1 MEKVKGNDS
10 QSLLF
15 RLIRELDGDG
25 EKVLQA
31 LLNYLP
37 KETKN
42 ELICQCLNSYGATLT
57 RKLNEYLQTDTW
69 GKNFTIGSCYAAKQ
83 ETGLVLVAE
92 QVHADYTT
100 LLMEAGNAQRVAQT
114 ARRFTGDGILG
125 RLAARAAAAAAE
137 QLTQNYSSMS
147 QEALETAAIG
157 LLNQPMVQGRIQSLI
172 SRALKAKELDI
183 TVGSLT
189 IEQTAANSALDNG
202 NIIDNIHFSQELES
216 ALLKALADFLREK
229 L

>member
-1 MEKVKGNDS
+1 MEKVKEKDS
-10 QSLLF
+10 NNLLF
-15 RLIRELDGDG
+15 RLVTELDGDS
-25 EKVLQA
+25 EKVLLA
-31 LLNYLP
+31 MMKYLP
-37 KETKN
+37 EDTKN
-42 ELICQCLNSYGATLT
+42 ELVCQCLNSYGATLT

-147 QEALETAAIG
+147 QEALENAAIG
-157 LLNQPMVQGRIQSLI
+157 LLNQPMVQNKIQSLL
-172 SRALKAKELDI
+172 SKALTSKGLDI
-183 TVGSLT
+183 SLGALTVEQVDTT
-189 IEQTAANSALDNG
+189 ITLDDNG
-202 NIIDNIHFSQELES
+202 IIDTIHFSEELET
-216 ALLKALADFLREK
+216 ALLKALADFLKEK